1 MPAIA
6 YPIAHNALDVVLNW
20 GGGGLVA
27 AERERAAKEAC
38 GKDVTFVRETL
49 DPGFPSEEAARA
61 QYETLLSEPFATLIC
76 TFERVQKPRRVEPQM
91 RDGRRWPKPEAAPVA
106 QWKLCVSYWKIGT
119 VRPAPKPSSAITP
132 HLQARA
138 VRKKALDVP
147 LTPEEV
153 QALAHAPLMAY
164 RPQKALD
171 MGLFEFVL
179 PENPDI
185 IIADE

>member
-6 YPIAHNALDVVLNW
+6 YPVAHNALDIVLNW
-20 GGGGLVA
+20 GEGVMSS
-27 AERERAAKEAC
+27 AERERAAKDAC

-61 QYETLLSEPFATLIC
+61 QYENLLTEPFATLIC
-76 TFERVQKPRRVEPQM
+76 TFERTQKPRRVETQM
-91 RDGRRWPKPEAAPVA
+91 QDGRRWPKAEAAPAA
-106 QWKLCVSYWKIGT
+106 QWKLCLSYWKIGA
-119 VRPAPKPSSAITP
+119 VRSAPKPSTGITP

-138 VRKKALDVP
+138 VRKKELDVP